1 MYWTRVEIVCERE
14 DRSIFII
21 HKNIYSNY
29 MKQRQFIIKS
39 KENYRYKVV
48 YGIKLKKTKK
58 KKKKYM

>member
-1 MYWTRVEIVCERE
+1 
-14 DRSIFII
+14 
-21 HKNIYSNY
+21 

-58 KKKKYM
+58 KNKVYVGNVGIVIVDIYLPTN